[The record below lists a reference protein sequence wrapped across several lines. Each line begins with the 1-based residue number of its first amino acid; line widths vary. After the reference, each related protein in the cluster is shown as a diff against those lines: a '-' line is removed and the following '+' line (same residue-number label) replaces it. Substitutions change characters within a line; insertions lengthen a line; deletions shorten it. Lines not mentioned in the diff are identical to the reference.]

1 MAHEPQLVSI
11 KIGINDVWHGLGEAG
26 GGTSIE
32 KFQRFYVEILERLR
46 DALPEVTMVLCEP
59 TIGRPPPQGN
69 KALAP
74 YVTAVRELGAKFEA
88 RAVVPL
94 HDAFNKAGMERPD
107 IEWAPDGVHPS
118 SSGHMLIARS
128 WLASLGLL

>member
-1 MAHEPQLVSI
+1 M
-11 KIGINDVWHGLGEAG
+11 
-26 GGTSIE
+26 
-32 KFQRFYVEILERLR
+32 EILERLR

-59 TIGRPPPQGN
+59 TVIWPPAPAEGN

-74 YVTAVRELGAKFEA
+74 YVAAVRELGVQFQA

-94 HDAFNKAGMERPD
+94 HEAFNKAALERPD